1 LHAFPICAY
10 AIIINLIQ
18 TKASHSME
26 QHLTRQKNMLRA
38 QVEKSIHKNTQITRI
53 IRLLSSNLAL
63 SLFHEPKQNQ
73 LKLQKH

>member
-1 LHAFPICAY
+1 M
-10 AIIINLIQ
+10 IQ

-63 SLFHEPKQNQ
+63 SRTKTKSTKTSKTLIPFPIIGP
-73 LKLQKH
+73 